1 MLIPKVTNYNDKV
14 FNPLAAAGPCRDQSS
29 KILETLA
36 VATVMVESSCNLAW
50 RYSTPTPSPAQW
62 QTADLFYSWAVAA
75 EQTAVS
81 GKNELCY
88 PFHEWSSFE
97 KVLFSNKSSF
107 LFLLLYCD
115 ILKKL
120 SWKNHLFWDIF
131 TVVLSCRYKVGPYRD
146 PPQVSTFCS
155 EKCDILQF

>member
-1 MLIPKVTNYNDKV
+1 MGLETVIRLSFNFFTLYSHNRKFSRL

-50 RYSTPTPSPAQW
+50 RYSTPTPSPAQC

-120 SWKNHLFWDIF
+120 S
-131 TVVLSCRYKVGPYRD
+131 
-146 PPQVSTFCS
+146 
-155 EKCDILQF
+155 

>member
-1 MLIPKVTNYNDKV
+1 MQRDKQKRHRDKQKI
-14 FNPLAAAGPCRDQSS
+14 NPLAAAGPCRDQSS

-97 KVLFSNKSSF
+97 KVLFSNKSS
-107 LFLLLYCD
+107 LL
-115 ILKKL
+115 KL
-120 SWKNHLFWDIF
+120 SLPIIMKNHSFKI
-131 TVVLSCRYKVGPYRD
+131 
-146 PPQVSTFCS
+146 VSL
-155 EKCDILQF
+155 D

>member
-1 MLIPKVTNYNDKV
+1 MSYLMLSLSSLSESTTFEFFVWLYPMLAKKDAASRKVPKKDAASRKAP
-14 FNPLAAAGPCRDQSS
+14 NPLAAAGPCRDQSS

-50 RYSTPTPSPAQW
+50 RYSTPTPSLAQW

-120 SWKNHLFWDIF
+120 S
-131 TVVLSCRYKVGPYRD
+131 
-146 PPQVSTFCS
+146 
-155 EKCDILQF
+155 